1 MNDRTTVRTRTM
13 LILTAMILAT
23 AMAVFYQYI
32 FGDRYFIFMENDIGS
47 DTAHQYIS
55 QYALLIRK
63 LQTGNFSLWDSTNG
77 FGVNLFTYSLTNP
90 FLVLLY
96 LVGTAVG
103 RPGYLYLMIWLYI
116 LEILLTGLAGYLYL
130 SEFSLS
136 EYAKLIAAY
145 MFAFNSYLIIWGQHY
160 HFGAY
165 CFACVV
171 LARAL
176 ERYIRGRSRWWTVT
190 LAGFFVIWTSAYIG
204 YMIMVFAAVYTV
216 IRLLMTEEFRIGN
229 FLKRAFS
236 IAGFLLLGIGMG
248 MCILLPF
255 AYDIL
260 AVSKRLDS
268 KKTLLQRLFAYAYYK
283 PRYYKTQ
290 YSRFFLST
298 GDGISAMNR
307 YMNYYFAPCL
317 HFSLLFV
324 SLLPQYLT
332 AVPSM
337 KNPKKNRIWHYVVF
351 GIFTVSIVMPQAA
364 IIMNGF
370 AYSAWRYY
378 FVYMIYFA
386 VIAARMIDE
395 ATLRGNSRNWVYVPV
410 LALIAWKLRGYMDVS
425 GAPIKI
431 MAPQIALAAGMTLC
445 LMKFGDPGKDRWSAV
460 ARTALPLLLIA
471 SIGLE
476 VFATFDTQHIVSDP
490 GNPITTRGALVKEG
504 DYVEELYRSDVP
516 DALAWI
522 KEQEP
527 QYARIEKMEY
537 FTFAVDAMVQ
547 DYRGVSAYNSIMS
560 GKLQDY
566 TDTYWPELRSYD
578 ANHYL
583 FSDGLANPGQ
593 VDLAGVKYVL
603 ANRWGKFPAGYKKV
617 YETGIVAVYQNPDVE
632 NIGTFYR
639 ADQVKTPAEGDAS
652 GIEVRFAERDKTAE
666 IFIDGKTKDSLVR
679 GTVKAEADG
688 YLYIANPNEI
698 GWKAYLDGEKV
709 PMLSANTAF
718 TALEVKAGEHT
729 FELRYDCPGFKPGLI
744 VSTASLAIF
753 VFALILTRRR
763 RENRNEHSDHSV

>member
-1 MNDRTTVRTRTM
+1 MNKGANVRSRTM
-13 LILTAMILAT
+13 LILTAMILVT
-23 AMAVFYQYI
+23 ALAVFYQYI

-90 FLVLLY
+90 FLMLLY
-96 LVGTAVG
+96 LAGTIVG
-103 RPGYLYLMIWLYI
+103 RPGYLYLIVWLFI

-130 SEFSLS
+130 SEFSFS

-165 CFACVV
+165 CFACIV

-176 ERYIRGRSRWWTVT
+176 ERYIRRRSPWWTVT

-216 IRLLMTEEFRIGN
+216 IRLLMTEKFHIGH
-229 FLKRAFS
+229 FLKRGFS

-248 MCILLPF
+248 MFLLLPF
-255 AYDIL
+255 AYDIF

-268 KKTLLQRLFAYAYYK
+268 KKSLFERLFAYAYYK

-290 YSRFFLST
+290 YSRFFLSS

-324 SLLPQYLT
+324 PLLPQYLT
-332 AVPSM
+332 AVPRMRSSR
-337 KNPKKNRIWHYVVF
+337 KNRIWHYVVF
-351 GIFTVSIVMPQAA
+351 GIFAIAIIMPQAS

-378 FVYMIYFA
+378 FVFMIYFA
-386 VIAARMIDE
+386 VISARVIDE
-395 ATLRGNSRNWVYVPV
+395 ITLHGNSRNWIYIPV

-425 GAPIKI
+425 GSPVRT
-431 MAPQIALAAGMTLC
+431 MVPQIALAAGMTLC
-445 LMKFGDPGKDRWSAV
+445 LMKLGETGKGKPEENGKDRWYSV
-460 ARTALPLLLIA
+460 AKTALPVLLIA

-490 GNPITTRGALVKEG
+490 GAPLSTRGALIKEG
-504 DYVEELYRSDVP
+504 DYVNELYRSDVP

-527 QYARIEKMEY
+527 QYARIEKMDY
-537 FTFAVDAMVQ
+537 FTFSVDAMVQ

-578 ANHYL
+578 DNHYL
-583 FSDGLANPGQ
+583 FRDGLVNMEQ
-593 VDLAGVKYVL
+593 VDLAGIKYVI
-603 ANRWGKFPAGYKKV
+603 ANRWEEFPAGYKKV

-632 NIGTFYR
+632 NIGSFYR
-639 ADQVKTPAEGDAS
+639 KNDVRPAGEDA
-652 GIEVRFAERDKTAE
+652 GIEVRFEDRDRTTE
-666 IFIDGKTKDSLVR
+666 IFVDGRTKDILVT
-679 GTVKAEADG
+679 GTVEAAEDG
-688 YLYIANPNEI
+688 YLYLANPNEI
-698 GWKAYLDGEKV
+698 GWKACLDGEKV
-709 PMLSANTAF
+709 PMLDANLAF
-718 TALEVKAGEHT
+718 TAIEVPAGTHT
-729 FELRYDCPGFKPGLI
+729 FELRYDCPGVKPGLI
-744 VSTASLAIF
+744 VSVASAAVF
-753 VFALILTRRR
+753 AFALILGRRR
-763 RENRNEHSDHSV
+763 KEEAE